1 MSATIRIPTPLR
13 KVTNGADKITV
24 ESGSIVEIIESLAK
38 EFPGIKARL
47 CDDNDE
53 LRNFVNMYI
62 NGEDIRFLD
71 GMKSSVSSGDEVSIV
86 PAVAGGN

>member
-24 ESGSIVEIIESLAK
+24 ESGSIVEIIESLDK

-71 GMKSSVSSGDEVSIV
+71 GMKSSVSSGDEESIV

>member
-24 ESGSIVEIIESLAK
+24 QSGSIVEIIESLDK
-38 EFPGIKARL
+38 EFPGIKTRL
-47 CDDNDE
+47 CDDDNE

-62 NGEDIRFLD
+62 NGEDIRFLH
-71 GMKSSVSSGDEVSIV
+71 GIKSSVNSGDEVSIV

>member
-24 ESGSIVEIIESLAK
+24 ESGSIVEIIESLDK

-62 NGEDIRFLD
+62 NGEDISWRKLGKTSQLISPFFNYY
-71 GMKSSVSSGDEVSIV
+71 
-86 PAVAGGN
+86 PQ

>member
-13 KVTNGADKITV
+13 KVTNGADKISV
-24 ESGSIVEIIESLAK
+24 QNGSIVEIIESMDK
-38 EFPGIKARL
+38 EFPGIKTRL
-47 CDDNDE
+47 CDDDNE

-71 GMKSSVSSGDEVSIV
+71 GMKSSVNSGDEVSIV

>member
-24 ESGSIVEIIESLAK
+24 ESGSIVEIIESLDK